1 MKISA
6 FSMCRNAEKLYY
18 PVEQSVRS
26 VLPLVDEFVMVI
38 GDGDADDRT
47 RELLASID
55 SPKLK
60 LVSSEWD
67 VKRFPNGTVHA
78 QQTDL
83 AKSHCTGD
91 WLLYLQA
98 DEVLHEE
105 DLPRVQELATRY
117 LDDARVEGF
126 LFQYLHFWGDY
137 DHTIASHGWYP
148 KEIRMIRNRPD
159 IHSWESAQSF
169 RSIPSFDGHSYR
181 KKEGSRKINVIET
194 DIRVFHYGWLRPP
207 ALMTEKMNRLDRIHS
222 HEVTRYEGRFD
233 YGDISVCK
241 YFEGSHP
248 GVMRERLATLDW
260 DVKVPT
266 EMKRPKH
273 KHERWKNR
281 VMTWVER
288 NLLNGRQLFAFQNYK
303 KID

>member
-1 MKISA
+1 
-6 FSMCRNAEKLYY
+6 
-18 PVEQSVRS
+18 V
-26 VLPLVDEFVMVI
+26 
-38 GDGDADDRT
+38 
-47 RELLASID
+47 
-55 SPKLK
+55 
-60 LVSSEWD
+60 
-67 VKRFPNGTVHA
+67 
-78 QQTDL
+78 
-83 AKSHCTGD
+83 
-91 WLLYLQA
+91 
-98 DEVLHEE
+98 
-105 DLPRVQELATRY
+105 
-117 LDDARVEGF
+117 
-126 LFQYLHFWGDY
+126 
-137 DHTIASHGWYP
+137 
-148 KEIRMIRNRPD
+148 
-159 IHSWESAQSF
+159 
-169 RSIPSFDGHSYR
+169 
-181 KKEGSRKINVIET
+181 
-194 DIRVFHYGWLRPP
+194 RPP